1 MNKTLKTVYTFINKP
16 FIIYLGS
23 AALCCSCK
31 KEESSNINT
40 TARDT
45 ITQTNTIPVKETPVS
60 NADWKDELLKKYV
73 LESES
78 PLIAVSDRQKEQW
91 LLDDTRV
98 TDTATYFIYQ
108 IGHDVTDEGGK
119 NPRFTTDQWVYIDS
133 LSHQLYESDLVSGEL
148 IKWKK

>member
-1 MNKTLKTVYTFINKP
+1 MNKNLKTSYTFINKP

-23 AALCCSCK
+23 AALFCSCK
-31 KEESSNINT
+31 KEESSIVNT

-45 ITQTNTIPVKETPVS
+45 ITKTTTIKETPIS
-60 NADWKDELLKKYV
+60 NTNWKDELLKKYV

-108 IGHDVTDEGGK
+108 IGHDVTDEGGE

-133 LSHQLYESDLVSGEL
+133 LSHQLYESDLASESLV
-148 IKWKK
+148 KWKK